1 MKIAA
6 FFASAASA
14 TPSAIGLG
22 GGLNCDLDSIFDV
35 TCDVS
40 SGFQVSFDMIGKR
53 ADY

>member
-6 FFASAASA
+6 FIASAVSA

-40 SGFQVSFDMIGKR
+40 GGFQVSFDKP
-53 ADY
+53 ADN